1 MSEPRSDIASHRWVE
16 NIHILLWMMKDAC
29 WALVWKPGA
38 IAMIVPTIAVAFF
51 LLIRN
56 RHHRSE
62 TFHNAAVCAWI
73 TGNSTWML
81 GEFYN
86 IELRPVAA
94 TLFITGLLIL
104 TVYYLFYFRK
114 DRKEESKPQ

>member
-1 MSEPRSDIASHRWVE
+1 
-16 NIHILLWMMKDAC
+16 
-29 WALVWKPGA
+29 
-38 IAMIVPTIAVAFF
+38 MIVPTIAVAIY

-56 RHHRSE
+56 RRHRSE

-86 IELRPVAA
+86 VELRPVAA
-94 TLFITGLLIL
+94 TLFISGLLL
-104 TVYYLFYFRK
+104 LMVYYLVFFKK
-114 DRKEESKPQ
+114 DRTAGNT